1 LGFWLF
7 TRQWAIGYLYD
18 YYTSKSIGIQDIA
31 VAIMVIEWVAEF
43 SNLAGGN

>member
-1 LGFWLF
+1 MVANLSLS
-7 TRQWAIGYLYD
+7 YLWKFD
-18 YYTSKSIGIQDIA
+18 TVT